1 MAVPLAAVRAPAR
14 GRARVPP
21 TVRET
26 RHLLRILRAQGLLL
40 KQDRALANVVSILVG
55 HSVAGSWWAHREAH
69 RIFRALSALA
79 HRPEVLVA
87 KLVAGKDTFVH
98 RRLWPALVGVGR
110 AREPWQLSHLS
121 PPARRL
127 LAALARRGQLVSTG
141 AAARELAVRL
151 LVHSTESHSALG
163 RHVRVLETWERWA
176 RRRGL
181 RRVLAPAAARA
192 ALERTA
198 AALGAKP
205 SALPWHRFRA
215 SRG

>member
-1 MAVPLAAVRAPAR
+1 M
-14 GRARVPP
+14 
-21 TVRET
+21 RET
-26 RHLLRILRAQGLLL
+26 RQLLRILRTQGLLL

-55 HSVAGSWWAHREAH
+55 HSVSGSWWAHPQAH
-69 RIFRALSALA
+69 RIFRAMSELA
-79 HRPEVLVA
+79 RRPEVVVA

-110 AREPWQLSHLS
+110 ARERWQLYHLS
-121 PPARRL
+121 PAARRM
-127 LAALARRGQLVSTG
+127 LAALARRGQLTGSG

-151 LVHSTESHSALG
+151 LVHSTDSHSALG
-163 RHVRVLETWERWA
+163 WHQRVLETWERWT

-192 ALERTA
+192 ALEA
-198 AALGAKP
+198 AATALGAKP
-205 SALPWHRFRA
+205 RALPWHRFGA